1 MADADKTD
9 WVALARQLM
18 ASLHDL
24 RPGGKPPSKDIE
36 MHGEINA
43 LHVLHHH
50 PEGMTPTTLA
60 RACRVSTARM
70 TKTIGQLERRGLVER
85 EASPK
90 DRRSVTVRLTGDGE
104 AEFGRRVSEI
114 DRHVAGVLR
123 ELGEKD
129 ARELVRICGRLAAI
143 FADHARGAGRPVA
156 GCAGAGNG
164 KKGDGADEAR

>member
-1 MADADKTD
+1 MADGDETD

-24 RPGGKPPSKDIE
+24 RPGGRPPTKDIE

-50 PEGMTPTTLA
+50 PEGMTPTALA
-60 RACRVSTARM
+60 RACRVSTARI
-70 TKTIGQLERRGLVER
+70 TKTISQLEGRGLVER
-85 EASPK
+85 QASPK
-90 DRRSVTVRLTGDGE
+90 DRRSVIVRLTSDGE
-104 AEFGRRVSEI
+104 AEFGRRVGEI
-114 DRHVAGVLR
+114 DKHVAGVLC

-143 FADHARGAGRPVA
+143 FASHARKAGRSVA
-156 GCAGAGNG
+156 GCPAG
-164 KKGDGADEAR
+164 GDGTDEAR